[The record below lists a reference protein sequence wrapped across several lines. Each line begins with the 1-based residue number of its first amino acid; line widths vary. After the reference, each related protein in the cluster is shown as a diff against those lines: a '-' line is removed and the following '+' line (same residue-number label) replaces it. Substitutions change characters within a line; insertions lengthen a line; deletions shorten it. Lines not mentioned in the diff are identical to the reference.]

1 MTILSFLRNHART
14 LMTLIC
20 LFTISVLLFILWTDT
35 RRPTYEGSTLVQQTF
50 IEKPEQ
56 IIELTNND
64 ATIALLEV
72 TL

>member
-1 MTILSFLRNHART
+1 MTILSFFRNHART

-35 RRPTYEGSTLVQQTF
+35 RRPTYEGSTLVQQTSME
-50 IEKPEQ
+50 IPEQ
-56 IIELTNND
+56 RLTFTAN
-64 ATIALLEV
+64 ASISLEV